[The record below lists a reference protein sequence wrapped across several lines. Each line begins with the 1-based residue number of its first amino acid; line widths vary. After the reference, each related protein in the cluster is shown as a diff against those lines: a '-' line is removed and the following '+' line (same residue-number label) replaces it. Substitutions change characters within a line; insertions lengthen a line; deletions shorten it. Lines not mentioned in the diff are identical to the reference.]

1 MDAVEFLRE
10 RKRMCDSREDCD
22 GCPLAEDKCIV
33 SSVCDE
39 DYKKIVAA
47 IEQWSKEHP
56 LKTRQSVFL
65 EKYPEARIGDDGVLQ
80 IHPCLISALHRN
92 ARGNCATMGREC
104 SDCRREF
111 WGQEVE

>member
-56 LKTRQSVFL
+56 RKTRQSEFL
-65 EKYPEARIGDDGVLQ
+65 KHYPNVELDGNG
-80 IHPCLISALHRN
+80 IINISPCRVDPKQYPFN
-92 ARGNCATMGREC
+92 GE
-104 SDCRREF
+104 DCRKFRSCGDCLREF
-111 WGQEVE
+111 WMQEVE